1 MILKVLFLIFFII
14 NFSHAVEN
22 KILFKINN
30 EIITT
35 IDLFNETQYLKFLN
49 KNLENLEDEKIFEIA
64 KNSLIREKIKK
75 IELSSLSQIMRIN
88 ENFFE
93 NFMLNHA
100 QRNGF
105 STIAD
110 FKKYIEDNNLIFLK

>member
-49 KNLENLEDEKIFEIA
+49 KNLENLEE
-64 KNSLIREKIKK
+64 
-75 IELSSLSQIMRIN
+75 
-88 ENFFE
+88 EN
-93 NFMLNHA
+93 L
-100 QRNGF
+100 
-105 STIAD
+105 
-110 FKKYIEDNNLIFLK
+110 

>member
-1 MILKVLFLIFFII
+1 MILKVLFIIFFII

-35 IDLFNETQYLKFLN
+35 IDLFNEAKYLKTLN

-75 IELSSLSQIMRIN
+75 
-88 ENFFE
+88 
-93 NFMLNHA
+93 LNY
-100 QRNGF
+100 QV
-105 STIAD
+105 
-110 FKKYIEDNNLIFLK
+110 